1 MKKVHVKINNQK
13 FPYRNIPVILLLMLL
28 TLHVFAQ
35 NITLTKRNARITDVL
50 KEIRK
55 QTGYNFVLNDQLINQ
70 AKPVT
75 LNAHNVSLKQLLD
88 ELFQNQPFTYSLNNR
103 IITIVPKNPG
113 IAAIQVQQQESI
125 LRGIVMNKEGKPIA
139 GASVK
144 LLKEGNASSTLTDGT
159 FQLKQQLANDSIL
172 VSYLGHKK
180 SVIAVRLGMA
190 HLKIIL
196 TEATEEVQ
204 DVVVTGIYTR
214 NKDSFTGATSRYS
227 RQELKNVGN
236 ANIIQSLR
244 TLDPT
249 FNMVENNRFGSDP
262 NRLPDLEI
270 RGKSSIVGL
279 KEQFGADPNQPLF
292 ILDGFEVPLRTVMD
306 LNMNRVESLTILK
319 DAASTAIYGSRA
331 ANGVIVIETK
341 APQAGELRLTYSSDL
356 SFTGA
361 DFSSYNLM
369 NAQEKLDF
377 EKLAGRYSYLAAAT
391 APQGQQYLDSLYNQR
406 QKEVARGVDTYWLN
420 EPVRNVITHG
430 HNLYAEGGSESFR
443 FGVGLSHKELN
454 GVMKGSGRNTTEGN
468 TDLTYRKGRLNFYN
482 KTAIQYYKSTE
493 SPYGAFA
500 SFSRTNPYYR
510 KSNENGGIDRYLEVS
525 KDYQGQEYLVSNP
538 MWNAI
543 LGNKDEQNFTGF
555 RNNFMAEWQYDQALK
570 LRARTGLNK
579 GTLERE
585 AFISPE
591 DTRFDRTA
599 QNLKGRYDNGR
610 TDTWSYEGE
619 IAAIYGKNFNNHHL
633 INGVAGWNFMESNQ
647 RRKAFT
653 AVGFPEG
660 IAGSPAFANTYLQNS
675 KPEYRTS
682 VSRATSF
689 FTNLGYSY
697 NNRYLMDFSYRADGS
712 SIFGST
718 QLFTQTWSLGL
729 AWNMHQEKWLKN
741 SEVFDLLKIRASIG
755 NPGNQNFNAYQALTT
770 YTYNTNVINNFGVG
784 AVIEA
789 LGNPELK
796 WQKTLDKNIG
806 FDAVILQNRLRINF
820 DAYNKRTDPLLAI
833 INTPASMGFPTLTT
847 NFGTQT
853 NEGVSGMISYSPI
866 YKPTERINWTIS
878 LTGRAEKA
886 KFSNLEQALK
896 SMNDEN
902 KGLNLT
908 RYYDGGSPSSI
919 WAVPSL
925 GIDPL
930 TGKEIFLKKSGEH
943 TFKHDY
949 MDEIVVGN
957 TMPKWEGVFGNTF
970 YYKDFNLSVYLR
982 YRLGGQQFNQALFDK
997 VENISTEGLKS
1008 NQDKRAFY
1016 DRWKQPG
1023 DLAPFRGISL
1033 TDNTPMSSR
1042 FVQDDNS
1049 ILGESFSIGYTVHD
1063 GWIEKLNIN
1072 NLNMRLYFNDFFH
1085 QSTIRAERGIDYP
1098 FARSISF
1105 SLNLTF

>member
-1 MKKVHVKINNQK
+1 MKKVHLKIKNQK
-13 FPYRNIPVILLLMLL
+13 FPYRNVSIILLLMLL

-35 NITLTKRNARITDVL
+35 NITLNKRNAKITDVL

-55 QTGYNFVLNDQLINQ
+55 KTGYNFVLNDQLINQ

-75 LNAHNVSLKQLLD
+75 LDVTNVSVRNLLD
-88 ELFQNQPFTYSLNNR
+88 ELFRDQPFTYNLHNR
-103 IITIVPKNPG
+103 IISIVPRNTNTTTTSSH
-113 IAAIQVQQQESI
+113 QQEFI
-125 LRGIVMNKEGKPIA
+125 LRGTVVDKLGQPIA
-139 GASVK
+139 GASIR
-144 LLKEGNASSTLTDGT
+144 LLKEGIATNSLKDGS
-159 FQLKQQLANDSIL
+159 FQLRHQILNDSIAI
-172 VSYLGHKK
+172 SYLGYKK
-180 SVIAVRLGMA
+180 QTIALHQGISPV
-190 HLKIIL
+190 KIIL
-196 TEATEEVQ
+196 AASTEKVE
-204 DVVVTGIYTR
+204 DVVVTGIYSR
-214 NKDSFTGATSRYS
+214 NKDSFTGSTSRYS

-249 FNMVENNRFGSDP
+249 FNMVENNLFGSDP

-292 ILDGFEVPLRTVMD
+292 ILDGFEVPLRTIMD
-306 LNMNRVESLTILK
+306 LNMNRIESLTILK

-331 ANGVIVIETK
+331 TNGVIVIETK

-356 SFTGA
+356 SFTA
-361 DFSSYNLM
+361 PDFSSYNLM

-377 EKLAGRYSYLAAAT
+377 EKLAGRYNDIAAAT
-391 APQGQQYLDSLYNQR
+391 NPQAQQYLDSLYNQR
-406 QKEVARGVDTYWLN
+406 QKEIARGVDTYWLN
-420 EPVRNVITHG
+420 EPVRNVLTHG

-443 FGVGLSHKELN
+443 FGVGLSHKQLN

-468 TDLTYRKGRLNFYN
+468 IDLTYRKERLNFSN

-493 SPYGAFA
+493 SPYGAFS
-500 SFSRTNPYYR
+500 SFSRANPYYR
-510 KSNENGGIDRYLEVS
+510 KSNEDGTVDRYLEIS
-525 KDYQGQEYLVSNP
+525 KDHQGWEYMISNP
-538 MWNAI
+538 MWNAT

-555 RNNFMAEWQYDQALK
+555 RNNFIVEWQYDQALK

-585 AFISPE
+585 TFISPE

-610 TDTWSYEGE
+610 TDNWSYEGE
-619 IAAIYGKNFNNHHL
+619 IAAIYGKNFNNNHL
-633 INGVAGWNFMESNQ
+633 VNGIIGWNFMESNQ
-647 RRKAFT
+647 GRKAFS

-660 IAGSPAFANTYLQNS
+660 VTGSPAFANTYLQNS

-682 VSRATSF
+682 ISRATSF
-689 FTNLGYSY
+689 FSNLGYSY

-712 SIFGST
+712 SIFGSN

-741 SEVFDLLKIRASIG
+741 NEIFDLLKLRASIG

-784 AVIEA
+784 AVIEV

-806 FDAVILQNRLRINF
+806 FDAVVLQNRLRINF

-833 INTPASMGFPTLTT
+833 INTPSSMGFPTLTT
-847 NFGTQT
+847 NFGTQI
-853 NEGVSGMISYSPI
+853 NQGINGMISYSPI
-866 YKPTERINWTIS
+866 YRPTERINWTMS
-878 LTGRAEKA
+878 LTGRTEKA

-930 TGKEIFLKKSGEH
+930 TGKEIFLKSSGEE

-957 TMPKWEGVFGNTF
+957 TLPKWEGVFGNTF
-970 YYKDFNLSVYLR
+970 YYKDFNISVYLR
-982 YRLGGQQFNQALFDK
+982 YRIGGQQFNQALFDK
-997 VENISTEGLKS
+997 VENIGKEGLKS

-1023 DLAPFRGISL
+1023 DIAPFRGISL
-1033 TDNTPMSSR
+1033 TESTPMSSR

-1049 ILGESFSIGYTVHD
+1049 LIGESFSIGYTVYE
-1063 GWIEKLNIN
+1063 GWIEKVNIN
-1072 NLNMRLYFNDFFH
+1072 NLNMRLYFNDFFR
-1085 QSTIRAERGIDYP
+1085 QSSIRAERGIDYP
-1098 FARSISF
+1098 FARSVSF